1 MDIRENSEIRQKR
14 RFGRD
19 MLCLDKGC
27 KIADQQCK
35 SCSHFGGIY
44 NDSAIICNL
53 NDDME
58 TINGLVWRKAKA
70 GHNFGKDTIVLY
82 DGDPDARMVRCA
94 VYDCKYIHV
103 EDLLRLPVE
112 DGNG

>member
-1 MDIRENSEIRQKR
+1 MAR
-14 RFGRD
+14 RCVV
-19 MLCLDKGC
+19 LKG
-27 KIADQQCK
+27 
-35 SCSHFGGIY
+35 
-44 NDSAIICNL
+44 NPELICNQYPCCDSCCYYQEPKEEL
-53 NDDME
+53 KPV
-58 TINGLVWRKAKA
+58 VWRRAKS
-70 GHNFGKDTIVLY
+70 GRNFGKDTVVLY